1 MKLRVAT
8 PSAVVVDAPDV
19 VAIRAE
25 DGSGHFG
32 ILPGHMDFLTVLEP
46 SVITWRDKHGR
57 EHFVAVR
64 GGILTVQG
72 GRRVEVATREAVA
85 SDDLAALQAAVL
97 ASMRVEAQ
105 AEERDR
111 AHAARLHAAF
121 IQQMTRYLRSGPG
134 TGGSSHGQ
142 SMADLVREMP

>member
-1 MKLRVAT
+1 MRLRVAT
-8 PSAVVVDAPDV
+8 PMAVVVDAPDA

-32 ILPGHMDFLTVLEP
+32 ILPGHIDFLTVLEP
-46 SVITWRDKHGR
+46 SVVTWRDEHGR

-64 GGILTVQG
+64 GGILTVQE
-72 GRRVEVATREAVA
+72 GRTVEVATREAVTG
-85 SDDLAALQAAVL
+85 DDLAALQAAVL
-97 ASMRVEAQ
+97 ASMRADAQ

-121 IQQMTRYLRSGPG
+121 IQQMTRYLRRGTATRSPG
-134 TGGSSHGQ
+134 RGRH
-142 SMADLVREMP
+142 MADPVGEMP